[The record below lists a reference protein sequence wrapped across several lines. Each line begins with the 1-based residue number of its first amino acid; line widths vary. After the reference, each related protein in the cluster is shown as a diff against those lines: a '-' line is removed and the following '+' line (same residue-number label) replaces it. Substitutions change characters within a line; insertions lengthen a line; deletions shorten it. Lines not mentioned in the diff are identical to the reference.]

1 MMNGLLGLQAQ
12 KHCYGAG
19 LWSSTIPAGRRA
31 PSWTGLKLCFS
42 FWKAYGDNWL
52 KDLVTCSHHHHG
64 MAVAPSKGT
73 GESHAVRLAA
83 HRAAKQDAPHLWGL
97 CRDMRWL
104 MPTTPR
110 NLAGACGLQPHNCK
124 IGTLALQAMG

>member
-31 PSWTGLKLCFS
+31 LSWTGLKLCFS

-83 HRAAKQDAPHLWGL
+83 RRAAKQYAKRCSCVMHGQGLW
-97 CRDMRWL
+97 
-104 MPTTPR
+104 MPRPLSDPNYTPAAAR
-110 NLAGACGLQPHNCK
+110 
-124 IGTLALQAMG
+124 